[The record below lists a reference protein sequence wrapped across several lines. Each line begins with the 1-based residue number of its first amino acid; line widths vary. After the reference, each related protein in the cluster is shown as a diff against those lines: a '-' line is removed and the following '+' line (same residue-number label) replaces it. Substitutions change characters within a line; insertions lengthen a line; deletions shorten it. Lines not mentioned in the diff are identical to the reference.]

1 MMPVPNAWDSPRSD
15 ASSSHQVTVKPM
27 VILLDFD
34 GTLVGDVEW
43 LASEYTLFQNQT
55 IVKPIKYQPAYVAQ
69 DLDNGLIR
77 PYLREFLLM
86 SKERYPQMEFFV
98 YTASE
103 TEWAEFIIPRVEQR
117 LGIKFHR
124 PFFTRA
130 HCVLR
135 QGSYI
140 KSLDTVRPII
150 YKRLAKAYHMKSVT
164 DIQSLILIDN
174 TPNVLTDSRVQVVCP
189 TYDYQYPVDLTRQIP
204 MTALESFIP
213 WLRPVV
219 APTKR
224 FKNMQQFWF
233 YFHRFMAELYIKS
246 YNANKQFLR
255 DQYWKRVTQAFSET
269 DLSKLDS
276 YELKAYISS
285 RS

>member
-1 MMPVPNAWDSPRSD
+1 MMNDSPRSD
-15 ASSSHQVTVKPM
+15 ASSGHQVTTVKPM

-43 LASEYTLFQNQT
+43 LASEYTLFQNQA
-55 IVKPIKYQPAYVAQ
+55 VAKPVKYQPAYVAQ

-77 PYLREFLLM
+77 PHLREFLVM
-86 SKERYPQMEFFV
+86 AKERYPQLEFFV

-130 HCVLR
+130 HCLLR

-140 KSLDTVRPII
+140 KSLDTVRPVIF
-150 YKRLAKAYHMKSVT
+150 KRLAKAYHLKSAA

-204 MTALESFIP
+204 MTTLESFIP
-213 WLRPVV
+213 WLRPLV

-233 YFHRFMAELYIKS
+233 YFHRFMAELYLKS

-255 DQYWKRVTQAFSET
+255 DHYWKRVTQAFSET